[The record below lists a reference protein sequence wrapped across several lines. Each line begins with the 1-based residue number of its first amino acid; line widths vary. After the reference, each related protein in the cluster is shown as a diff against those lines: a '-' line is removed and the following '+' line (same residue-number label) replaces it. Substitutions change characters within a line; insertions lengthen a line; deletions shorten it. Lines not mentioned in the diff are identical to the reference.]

1 MVETKQISNIF
12 QKEYIFQ
19 ENTRQIDFKLCIQ
32 KTVCSYAWLTLASLY
47 IIMEIKQ
54 KNVMK
59 HVTKWKEEIK

>member
-1 MVETKQISNIF
+1 MVETKQISNMF

-19 ENTRQIDFKLCIQ
+19 ENTRQIDFKLFIQ